1 MPNLLSE
8 DKSMKSAD
16 ITIIGG
22 GMVGL
27 ALATLLKDSDCQIK
41 IIERSTPFFEPD
53 LLTNRV
59 SAINFT
65 SQQMLE
71 SVGAWQ
77 IIPENKRSPYT
88 KMHVWEK
95 DSFAKIEFDN
105 EANEIKSL
113 GLDQLGFIIENQH
126 IQHALWQQA
135 SVQDNVE
142 IILSTPKSLATNDSG
157 AFLTLENGE
166 MISSKLVIGA
176 DGANSWTRTQM
187 NMPLISRD
195 YQHTALVCNIKTEE
209 SHQKTAWQIFSP
221 ESILAFLPFNDEHY
235 CSIVWSLPPEKAKE
249 LVACDVA
256 QFNKEIS
263 IAFDN
268 KLGLCELAIDL
279 QNPRGIYP
287 LTARYCRDFAKNRVA
302 LMGDAAHTIHP
313 LAGLGVN
320 LGFADAMGMAHQ
332 IKLNL
337 EKGFDIGEYRHLREY
352 ERKRKVE
359 AVKLLGAMGILKETF
374 TGNNPLKKLVRGVG
388 LSMTNQLPIIKNS
401 LIKQA
406 IGFSSVSN
414 I

>member
-1 MPNLLSE
+1 
-8 DKSMKSAD
+8 MKSTD

-27 ALATLLKDSDCQIK
+27 ALATLLKGTDCQIK
-41 IIERSTPFFEPD
+41 IIERTTPFFEPD

-71 SVGAWQ
+71 KVGAWQ
-77 IIPENKRSPYT
+77 TIPKNKCSPYI

-142 IILSTPKSLATNDSG
+142 IILSTPKSLATNDAG

-166 MISSKLVIGA
+166 NISSKLVIGA
-176 DGANSWTRTQM
+176 DGANSWTRSQM
-187 NMPLISRD
+187 NMPLTLRD
-195 YQHTALVCNIKTEE
+195 YQHTALVCNIKTQE

-221 ESILAFLPFNDEHY
+221 DSILAFLPFNDEHC
-235 CSIVWSLPPEKAKE
+235 CSIVWSLPPEKAKI
-249 LVACDVA
+249 LVDCDIE
-256 QFNKEIS
+256 QFNKEIT

-268 KLGLCELAIDL
+268 KLGLCELVTDL

-287 LTARYCRDFAKNRVA
+287 LTARYCRDFAQNRVA

-320 LGFADAMGMAHQ
+320 LGFADTMEMAYQ
-332 IKLNL
+332 IKINL
-337 EKGFDIGEYRHLREY
+337 EKGADIGEYRHLREY

-359 AVKLLGAMGILKETF
+359 AMKLLSTMGLLKETF
-374 TGNNPLKKLVRGVG
+374 SGDNPVKKLVRGIG
-388 LSMTNQLPIIKNS
+388 LSITNQLPSVKNS

-406 IGFSSVSN
+406 IDLSLDPR

>member
-1 MPNLLSE
+1 
-8 DKSMKSAD
+8 MKSAD

-27 ALATLLKDSDCQIK
+27 VLVTLLKDTDCQIK
-41 IIERSTPFFEPD
+41 IIERSTPFFEPE

-71 SVGAWQ
+71 KVGAWQ

-113 GLDQLGFIIENQH
+113 GLDQLGFIVENQH
-126 IQHALWQQA
+126 IQHALWQQ
-135 SVQDNVE
+135 VTNQQNVE
-142 IILSTPKSLATNDSG
+142 IILSTPKSLATNDAG
-157 AFLTLENGE
+157 AFLTLENGDTL
-166 MISSKLVIGA
+166 SSKLVIGA
-176 DGANSWTRTQM
+176 DGANSWTRSQM
-187 NMPLISRD
+187 NIPLTSKD
-195 YQHTALVCNIKTEE
+195 YQHTALVCNIKTQEP
-209 SHQKTAWQIFSP
+209 HQKTAWQIFSP
-221 ESILAFLPFNDEHY
+221 ESILAFLPFNDEHH

-249 LVACDVA
+249 LVNCDIEE
-256 QFNKEIS
+256 FNKAITV
-263 IAFDN
+263 AFDN
-268 KLGLCELAIDL
+268 KLGLCELATDL

-287 LTARYCRDFAKNRVA
+287 LTARYCRDFAKDRVA
-302 LMGDAAHTIHP
+302 LIGDAAHTIHP

-320 LGFADAMGMAHQ
+320 LGFADAMEMAHQ

-337 EKGFDIGEYRHLREY
+337 EKGIDIGKYRHLREY

-359 AVKLLGAMGILKETF
+359 AVKLLGAMGALKETF
-374 TGNNPLKKLVRGVG
+374 AGENPVKKLVRGVG
-388 LSMTNQLPIIKNS
+388 LSITNQLPIIKNG

-406 IGFSSVSN
+406 IGFSL